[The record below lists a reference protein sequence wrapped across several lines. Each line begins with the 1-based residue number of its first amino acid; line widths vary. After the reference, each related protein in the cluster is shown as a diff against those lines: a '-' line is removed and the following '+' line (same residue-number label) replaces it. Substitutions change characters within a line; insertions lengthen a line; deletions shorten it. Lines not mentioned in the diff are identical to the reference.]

1 MTKGFS
7 VVPRLFIYLAS
18 SDEAFIAQHRE
29 RLLHEADI
37 NVFRSAAEC
46 RAGLAAHRPDL
57 VIIDTSLPDDEG
69 FVLHRELRDDFDLSD
84 LYQLL
89 ICSVEDLSREGFAA
103 DDLLIRPVADAVFWH
118 KLDALRKVFQEKAE
132 SREQMAYAQGVA
144 FTSMSA
150 MGELGVVMQFL
161 SKSFVCHNI
170 QSVCNLAIES
180 LRQYELEGV
189 AYMVWEGDSV
199 AMTTQ
204 AGDVPEAQRNLIE
217 QRRTLGR
224 ILEIEH
230 NLVVNYDHVSLLVT
244 NLPLEDS
251 QRLGRIRD
259 NIATLTEGI
268 ESRIQGLLLEHDNLL
283 KQQGIRFAVIEIRDS
298 VKNLDARQMVD
309 LDHAS
314 ELVNQVIDE
323 FEYAFLHMGLHAS
336 QENILIGDLVELRRK
351 IGEIVGRP
359 GEVLEKL
366 RIVIAALES
375 MAGEAQQ
382 A

>member
-1 MTKGFS
+1 MAT
-7 VVPRLFIYLAS
+7 RLFIYLAS
-18 SDEAFIAQHRE
+18 SDEAFISRHRE

-37 NVFRSAAEC
+37 NFFRNAAEC

-57 VIIDTSLPDDEG
+57 IIIDTSLPEDEG
-69 FVLHRELRDDFDLSD
+69 FALHRELRDDFDLSD
-84 LYQLL
+84 LNQLL
-89 ICSVEDLSREGFAA
+89 ICSAEDVCREGFAA

-118 KLDALRKVFQEKAE
+118 KLDALKKRFQEKAE
-132 SREQMAYAQGVA
+132 SREQMAYAQNVA

-161 SKSFVCHNI
+161 SKSFACHNI
-170 QSVCNLAIES
+170 QSVANLAIES

-189 AYMVWEGDSV
+189 AYMIWEGDSIAV
-199 AMTTQ
+199 STQ
-204 AGDVPEAQRNLIE
+204 SGDVPEAQRDLIE

-224 ILEIEH
+224 ILEIER

-244 NLPLEDS
+244 NLPLDDP

-259 NIATLTEGI
+259 NIATLAEGV
-268 ESRIQGLLLEHDNLL
+268 ESRIDGLLLEHDNLL
-283 KQQGIRFAVIEIRDS
+283 KQQGIRFAVGEIRDS
-298 VKNLDARQMVD
+298 VKNLNTRQLAD
-309 LDHAS
+309 LDHTS

-323 FEYAFLHMGLHAS
+323 FEDAFLHMGLHAA

-366 RIVIAALES
+366 SIVIAALES

>member
-1 MTKGFS
+1 MT
-7 VVPRLFIYLAS
+7 PRLFIYLVS
-18 SDEAFIAQHRE
+18 GNEAFVSLHRD

-37 NVFRSAAEC
+37 NVFCNAAEC

-57 VIIDTSLPDDEG
+57 IIIDTSLPDDEG
-69 FVLHRELRDDFDLSD
+69 FLLHRELRDDFELSD

-89 ICSVEDLSREGFAA
+89 ICSAEDASREGFAA
-103 DDLLIRPVADAVFWH
+103 DDLLIRPVADAVFWNKMGALK
-118 KLDALRKVFQEKAE
+118 KLFREKAE
-132 SREQMAYAQGVA
+132 SREQMAYAQSVA

-161 SKSFVCHNI
+161 SRSFACHNI

-189 AYMVWEGDSV
+189 AYMIWEGDSIAV
-199 AMTTQ
+199 GTQ
-204 AGDVPEAQRNLIE
+204 SGDVPESKRSLIE

-224 ILEIEH
+224 ILEIES

-259 NIATLTEGI
+259 NIATLAEGI
-268 ESRIQGLLLEHDNLL
+268 ESRIQGLLLEQDNIL
-283 KQQGIRFAVIEIRDS
+283 KQQGIRFAVGEIRES
-298 VKNLDARQMVD
+298 VEKLFARQMAD

-323 FEYAFLHMGLHAS
+323 FEDAFLHMGLHVA

-351 IGEIVGRP
+351 IGEIVSRP
-359 GEVLEKL
+359 GDVFEKL
-366 RIVIAALES
+366 SIVIAALES